1 MERDA
6 PDGRRVRR
14 AWTVLLAV
22 CLAWTAAAQRRVGLA
37 YYDLGALYDTVP
49 SLFYDDGDYTPAGS
63 RHWTAERYG
72 ATLSRLASVLDSLA
86 MPLVGL
92 YGVETERAALDLAA
106 RSGGDYCVVHRTLN
120 SMDGLDF
127 ALLYQADRLEPR
139 RVETGYGWM
148 SVEGMLDDSAV
159 VLLLCRHAR
168 FLADRVGELR
178 TERPDA
184 RLIVMGGV
192 GGYRG
197 ERDGLQDPLRRAERA
212 GRGNRHRRGGWLM
225 EDRILVDGSMWVV
238 RADVY
243 ARGRLRVTIGSATRA
258 DMRPN
263 CRCSSIYFLRYLEVP
278 FILIIFVPLLSGGAV

>member
-49 SLFYDDGDYTPAGS
+49 SLVYDDGDYTPAGS

-197 ERDGLQDPLRRAERA
+197 ERDGLQDPLRWAERA

-225 EDRILVDGSMWVV
+225 EDRILVDGSMRVV

-243 ARGRLRVTIGSATRA
+243 ARGRLLDPKSG
-258 DMRPN
+258 RPLP
-263 CRCSSIYFLRYLEVP
+263 CYDRECYTGGYAAKLPVFVYLFP
-278 FILIIFVPLLSGGAV
+278 

>member
-22 CLAWTAAAQRRVGLA
+22 CLVWTAAAQRRVGLA

-49 SLFYDDGDYTPAGS
+49 SLFYDDGDYTPAGA

-148 SVEGMLDDSAV
+148 SVEGTLDGSAV

-184 RLIVMGGV
+184 RLIVMGSV

-225 EDRILVDGSMWVV
+225 EDRILVDGSMRVV

-243 ARGRLRVTIGSATRA
+243 ARGRLLDPKSG
-258 DMRPN
+258 RPLP
-263 CRCSSIYFLRYLEVP
+263 CYDRERYTGGYAAKLPV
-278 FILIIFVPLLSGGAV
+278 FVYLFP

>member
-106 RSGGDYCVVHRTLN
+106 RSGATTAWSIARSTAWTVSISRCCIRPTGW
-120 SMDGLDF
+120 SPAGW
-127 ALLYQADRLEPR
+127 R
-139 RVETGYGWM
+139 RDT
-148 SVEGMLDDSAV
+148 
-159 VLLLCRHAR
+159 
-168 FLADRVGELR
+168 VG
-178 TERPDA
+178 
-184 RLIVMGGV
+184 
-192 GGYRG
+192 
-197 ERDGLQDPLRRAERA
+197 
-212 GRGNRHRRGGWLM
+212 
-225 EDRILVDGSMWVV
+225 
-238 RADVY
+238 
-243 ARGRLRVTIGSATRA
+243 
-258 DMRPN
+258 
-263 CRCSSIYFLRYLEVP
+263 
-278 FILIIFVPLLSGGAV
+278 